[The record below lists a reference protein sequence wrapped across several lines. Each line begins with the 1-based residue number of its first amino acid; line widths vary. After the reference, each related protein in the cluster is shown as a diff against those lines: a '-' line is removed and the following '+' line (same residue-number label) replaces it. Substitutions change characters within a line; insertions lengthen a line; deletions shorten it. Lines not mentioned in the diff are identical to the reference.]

1 MGERLLE
8 HDILDG
14 IDTLIRAEPDP
25 LPTSAERIAPARCA
39 KRELDQFYTRPEIAV
54 ECMNRVALAV
64 AKHVDGVVGTWLE
77 PSAGKGAFF
86 DLMPTPRIGL
96 DLDPA
101 HDDVVEQNF
110 LTWDG
115 GERLPGPVVTVGNPP
130 FGKNASLALKFVNR
144 AAAFSDLVC
153 MILPRTFEK
162 HAMQLK
168 VASTHELVENHPLD
182 PDSFSFDGVDYA
194 VPCCFQIWKRLA
206 KGRRVSQPTMLT
218 HHHFEFV
225 DNQDLEPEQERI
237 ALERTDFA
245 FQRVGGRAGLAS
257 TEGLSKSWKS
267 HYWIKANTEF
277 VTASELMARLN
288 AIDWNEHKH
297 RTAGNPSIGKGEL
310 VLEYAKLF
318 PHLPPS
324 QGMLAI

>member
-1 MGERLLE
+1 MGERLHELE
-8 HDILDG
+8 IFAGMDVLVRD
-14 IDTLIRAEPDP
+14 EPES
-25 LPTSAERIAPARCA
+25 PTVSAERIAPVRCA
-39 KRELDQFYTRPEIAV
+39 KRELDQFYTRPKIAAQ
-54 ECMNRVALAV
+54 CMTLVAAAV

-77 PSAGKGAFF
+77 PSAGKGAFLN
-86 DLMPTPRIGL
+86 LMPSPRLGL

-101 HDDVVEQNF
+101 HGDVIEQNF

-115 GERLPGPVVTVGNPP
+115 GENLPGPVVTVGNPP

-144 AAAFSDLVC
+144 AAKFSDLVC

-162 HAMQLK
+162 HAMQAK
-168 VASTHELVENHPLD
+168 VVNTHELLENHTLD

-206 KGRRVSQPTMLT
+206 KGKRIAQPTMLT

-225 DNQDLEPEQERI
+225 DNQGLQPEVEHAAR
-237 ALERTDFA
+237 LGVDFA
-245 FQRVGGRAGLAS
+245 FQRVGGRAGHAS
-257 TEGLSKSWKS
+257 VEGLSKSWKS

-277 VTASELMARLN
+277 VTPADLMTRLN
-288 AIDWNEHKH
+288 LIDWDEHKH

-318 PHLPPS
+318 PHLAPM
-324 QGMLAI
+324 QGSLGI